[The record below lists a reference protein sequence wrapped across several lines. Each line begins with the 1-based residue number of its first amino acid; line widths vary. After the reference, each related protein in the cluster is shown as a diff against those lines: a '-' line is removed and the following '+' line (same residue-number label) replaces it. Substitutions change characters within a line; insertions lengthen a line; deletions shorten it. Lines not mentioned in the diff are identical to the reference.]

1 MKQTLTAL
9 ALLAVALCG
18 VPASAAT
25 ILIDDF
31 RDANHFPLPESQQGW
46 AIPLFTQAN
55 PFIME
60 HTQQIGTILGGER
73 DAQINVTTTPKGV
86 SANGVIGDVDEEDPG
101 IEGVFEFG
109 SSATAKVT
117 AILEYDGVDPGEV
130 AAGAL
135 TNALNLGAINFTAGG
150 NNAFAL
156 VFRSVDPAPAKT
168 GVAIRVEV
176 TSAGGT
182 ATYDGM
188 IPESSSESTYQI
200 PFAAFSSQAP
210 LSAATSVRFIFNN
223 GVGGPD
229 LAVDFN
235 LKNIAAVPEPATV
248 ATACIGFVLAGAA
261 AWRRRRKLAA

>member
-1 MKQTLTAL
+1 MKQTVIAL
-9 ALLAVALCG
+9 ALLAVALFTAPSQG
-18 VPASAAT
+18 AQ

-31 RDANHFPLPESQQGW
+31 RDANHFPLPQSQQGW

-60 HTQQIGTILGGER
+60 HTEQIGTILGNDR
-73 DAQINVTTTPKGV
+73 DVEIRVITTPKGV

-101 IEGVFEFG
+101 TEGVFEFG

-135 TNALNLGAINFTAGG
+135 TNALALGALDLTATG

-156 VFRSVDPAPAKT
+156 VFRSVDAAPTEA
-168 GVAIRVEV
+168 GISLRIEV

-182 ATYDGM
+182 ATWDGV
-188 IPESSSESTYQI
+188 IPETGVESTLTVPYV
-200 PFAAFSSQAP
+200 AFTSQSP
-210 LSAATSVRFIFNN
+210 LSAATSVRFIFND
-223 GVGGPD
+223 GGSPD
-229 LAVDFN
+229 AAVDFN
-235 LKNIAAVPEPATV
+235 LKSIAAVPEPGTI
-248 ATACIGFVLAGAA
+248 ATACIGIAIAGGA
-261 AWRRRRKLAA
+261 AWRRRRKQAA